1 MAAKVQGFD
10 AFDMNAYEYPY
21 IYEKDLLAGDDEEFD
36 EPIQSSLEMDRK
48 DDIYAMLTALE
59 TDFRL

>member
-21 IYEKDLLAGDDEEFD
+21 IYEKDLLAGDD
-36 EPIQSSLEMDRK
+36 
-48 DDIYAMLTALE
+48 LE
-59 TDFRL
+59 TGRMISTPC